1 MRLTQLSVSRPV
13 FTVMVVLIVMILG
26 GVSVSR
32 LPIDLMPEMTYPT
45 LSVST
50 NYENASPE
58 EMEELVTRLIEEAVA
73 AVPGVEEITSVSS
86 EGQSSVRISFTW
98 GTDLDAASNDIRDR
112 LDRIIGRLPDDADR
126 PQLRKFDLAQFP
138 ILIMGVSSR
147 LDPLEM
153 RLIVDN
159 QIKQRLE
166 RIPGVAA
173 LDVWGGLEREIQV
186 NVDPSKVRALGLG
199 LDQVVQAIRE
209 ANINVPAGFIE
220 QDRFEVTLRTPGEF
234 TNLDELRSTVIA
246 VREGVP
252 IALSQVAQVL
262 DTHQRRTRVIR
273 INGEPGMRL
282 AVRKQAG
289 TNTVQVAQAVLRE
302 VERVNADMP
311 QIQLL
316 PMIDTSKYIQ
326 QSINNVSRSIL
337 AGGSLAIL
345 VLLFFLRNIRSTSV
359 IALGIPISIIATF
372 TLIYFGGFTL
382 NLMTLG
388 GLALGVGMMVD
399 NAIVVLE
406 NIFRKREQGGE
417 LMKVAVSGTEQVTA
431 AVTASTIT
439 TLVIFLPMVFLEG
452 VSGVMFQ
459 QLAYVV
465 AFALICSL
473 MVALTVVP
481 MLSARLLGK
490 VGLSGE
496 KPSGLGQR
504 MYEASGRLFEHLE
517 RRYLVLLGWA
527 LRHRVV
533 ALGVV
538 VAVFAGSLLLVPRIG
553 SEFMPA
559 TDEGEVRVNV
569 EMEVGTRLEVVDAQ
583 VRRIEQI
590 VKELVP
596 EAENTVVR
604 VGTSGWRAGGG
615 ATGEIRV
622 ALVPVAQRTRS
633 SEQIAQAL
641 RPELSGIP
649 GAVVRTRAGQGLFIL
664 RMGSSGDGD
673 SLQVEIRGWEL
684 ARLDALAA
692 EVAAR
697 IEDVAGITDV
707 RLSREAGVRQELFR
721 IDRARA
727 ADLGLSA
734 SRIARSLETAIAG
747 SRAANYR
754 DAGYEYRIQVKL
766 ADAQRLSI
774 EDILD
779 LTIANADGEQIML
792 RNVLTPETGR
802 GPIQID
808 RKDQQRI
815 TSVSAGISGRD
826 LGSVVADVRQRLQE
840 IPVPRDY
847 EIVFAGDYEEQQ
859 EAFSELA
866 MALVLALILVY
877 MVMASLYESFR
888 DPLVVMF
895 AVPLAAIGVV
905 WTLLLTGTTFN
916 VQSFIGCIM
925 LGGIVVN
932 NAILIVDQASFL
944 RKDKAMPAL
953 EAVYEAGRRRLRP
966 ILMTSMTTALG
977 LLPLA
982 LGWGEGADAQAP
994 MARVVIGGL
1003 LSASLIT
1010 LVVIPIMYTLFYR
1023 AGAMGNEARHHPI

>member
-1 MRLTQLSVSRPV
+1 
-13 FTVMVVLIVMILG
+13 
-26 GVSVSR
+26 
-32 LPIDLMPEMTYPT
+32 
-45 LSVST
+45 
-50 NYENASPE
+50 
-58 EMEELVTRLIEEAVA
+58 
-73 AVPGVEEITSVSS
+73 
-86 EGQSSVRISFTW
+86 
-98 GTDLDAASNDIRDR
+98 
-112 LDRIIGRLPDDADR
+112 
-126 PQLRKFDLAQFP
+126 
-138 ILIMGVSSR
+138 
-147 LDPLEM
+147 
-153 RLIVDN
+153 
-159 QIKQRLE
+159 
-166 RIPGVAA
+166 
-173 LDVWGGLEREIQV
+173 
-186 NVDPSKVRALGLG
+186 
-199 LDQVVQAIRE
+199 
-209 ANINVPAGFIE
+209 
-220 QDRFEVTLRTPGEF
+220 
-234 TNLDELRSTVIA
+234 
-246 VREGVP
+246 
-252 IALSQVAQVL
+252 
-262 DTHQRRTRVIR
+262 
-273 INGEPGMRL
+273 
-282 AVRKQAG
+282 
-289 TNTVQVAQAVLRE
+289 
-302 VERVNADMP
+302 
-311 QIQLL
+311 
-316 PMIDTSKYIQ
+316 
-326 QSINNVSRSIL
+326 
-337 AGGSLAIL
+337 
-345 VLLFFLRNIRSTSV
+345 
-359 IALGIPISIIATF
+359 
-372 TLIYFGGFTL
+372 
-382 NLMTLG
+382 
-388 GLALGVGMMVD
+388 MMVD